1 MLESVASQDVWRDE
15 RSRIVVVGAL
25 EELVSSKHIIEA
37 IRKVEFVSLLC
48 LTLSLNVATGLNL
61 SLTERSGIPCGVAR
75 AVILLEHLCARRFG
89 KAACFP
95 VCQCH
100 GYSSVPQPTSSFDL
114 EFAIGFAMK
123 SETLGPNHTL
133 LRVYKLGDGNESK
146 ALGSK

>member
-1 MLESVASQDVWRDE
+1 MASQDVWRDE

-75 AVILLEHLCARRFG
+75 AVILLEHLCARL
-89 KAACFP
+89 
-95 VCQCH
+95 
-100 GYSSVPQPTSSFDL
+100 DL
-114 EFAIGFAMK
+114 ERLHVFQCVSTMDTRQYHSPHRRLILK
-123 SETLGPNHTL
+123 SPLNSPL
-133 LRVYKLGDGNESK
+133 DSPLDSP
-146 ALGSK
+146 

>member
-75 AVILLEHLCARRFG
+75 AVILLEHLCARL
-89 KAACFP
+89 
-95 VCQCH
+95 
-100 GYSSVPQPTSSFDL
+100 DL
-114 EFAIGFAMK
+114 ERLHVSQCVSAMDTRQYHSPHRRLILK
-123 SETLGPNHTL
+123 SPLNSPL
-133 LRVYKLGDGNESK
+133 DSQ
-146 ALGSK
+146 

>member
-1 MLESVASQDVWRDE
+1 MASQDVWRDE

-75 AVILLEHLCARRFG
+75 AVILLEHLCARL
-89 KAACFP
+89 
-95 VCQCH
+95 
-100 GYSSVPQPTSSFDL
+100 DL
-114 EFAIGFAMK
+114 ERLHVFQCVSAMDTRQYHSPHRRLILK
-123 SETLGPNHTL
+123 SPLDSPL
-133 LRVYKLGDGNESK
+133 DSP
-146 ALGSK
+146 

>member
-75 AVILLEHLCARRFG
+75 AVILLEHLCARL
-89 KAACFP
+89 
-95 VCQCH
+95 
-100 GYSSVPQPTSSFDL
+100 DL
-114 EFAIGFAMK
+114 ERLHVFQCVSAMDTRQYHSPHRRLILK
-123 SETLGPNHTL
+123 SPLNSPL
-133 LRVYKLGDGNESK
+133 DSP
-146 ALGSK
+146 

>member
-1 MLESVASQDVWRDE
+1 MASQDVWRDE

-75 AVILLEHLCARRFG
+75 AVILLEHLCARL
-89 KAACFP
+89 
-95 VCQCH
+95 
-100 GYSSVPQPTSSFDL
+100 DL
-114 EFAIGFAMK
+114 EGLHVFQCVSAMDTRQYHSPHRRLILK
-123 SETLGPNHTL
+123 SPLNSPLDSPCN
-133 LRVYKLGDGNESK
+133 RKL
-146 ALGSK
+146 